1 MKNTI
6 TILLLLGAF
15 TVNAQTYPFTN
26 KVTNGQVATVWDN
39 DYYGNIYIKNDT
51 IFITPNNEK
60 APKFAYRILK
70 SKTKI
75 VGTGKKGATVT
86 SYSVESIDSIDD
98 DVKVK
103 MALTLFNKPHKTIG
117 SRFDSLRITFRDTFT
132 ETNSVVEYFIV
143 R

>member
-1 MKNTI
+1 MKNTL
-6 TILLLLGAF
+6 TLAILLLSLLSYS
-15 TVNAQTYPFTN
+15 QTYPFTN
-26 KVTNGQVATVWDN
+26 KITNGQAATVWDN
-39 DYYGNIYIKNDT
+39 DYLGNIYIKNDT

-132 ETNSVVEYFIV
+132 ETNSVISYLIV